1 MTKNDDES
9 FNVGRAELFEAM
21 GHPNRI
27 RILKA
32 LSDRPLGFSELKRTL
47 SMESSG
53 LLSFHLQKLTN
64 LVKTTAEGAY
74 ALTDEGKEALRIAE
88 TLRNGSS
95 EDGGK
100 RLTRALKRDSARSDR
115 QDRAN
120 PDVCGRHSRVDSD
133 KCDCRSLQQQR
144 RV

>member
-32 LSDRPLGFSELKRTL
+32 LSDKPLGFSELKRTL

-64 LVKTTAEGAY
+64 LVKTTSEGAY

-88 TLRNGSS
+88 TLRNGRS

-100 RLTRALKRDSARSDR
+100 WLTRPLKREPSESIREECKNHIQR
-115 QDRAN
+115 L
-120 PDVCGRHSRVDSD
+120 PHSRLGKHHFDRYSIRYMD
-133 KCDCRSLQQQR
+133 D
-144 RV
+144 